1 MSNHGLAAYRGELP
15 IGPLDPGQSGPY
27 VAPEEMALFPSLS
40 LANSALLISTSR
52 TSCHPYTSRAPQV
65 SLPRQNANLS
75 FLQVLR
81 VGQSFLICGQ
91 TQDRACYTRSQ
102 EKRRN
107 RMGVTALMSQT
118 SIQIPRISTTTG
130 TRIPGRIQLQ
140 KDREKQNSEN
150 LFALNGKM
158 KLAPVSYLFL
168 ICFGKRLWREF
179 GNLHSISESR
189 PDFC

>member
-1 MSNHGLAAYRGELP
+1 MSNHSLAAYRGELP
-15 IGPLDPGQSGPY
+15 IGPLDPGQSGPS
-27 VAPEEMALFPSLS
+27 VVSEETAQLPSLS
-40 LANSALLISTSR
+40 LANAALLLSTSR
-52 TSCHPYTSRAPQV
+52 TSCHPYTSRAPPV
-65 SLPRQNANLS
+65 FLPRQNANLS

-81 VGQSFLICGQ
+81 VGQSFLIWGQ

-102 EKRRN
+102 AKRRN
-107 RMGVTALMSQT
+107 RMGVIALMSQG
-118 SIQIPRISTTTG
+118 SIHIPGISTTTG

-140 KDREKQNSEN
+140 SDREKQNSEN

-168 ICFGKRLWREF
+168 ICFGKRLWGEF